1 MPDQTPRLSLPLLMP
16 SQAQKHVTHNEA
28 IDRLDGLV
36 QLVVQGFAVNDPP
49 ELPEEGAVWQVGPAP
64 SGLWIGQAGKLARRR
79 NNGWDF
85 IAPGDGWIAWD
96 AVAGRARVCQAG
108 AFVDL
113 PANLPALMQNLSG
126 VGVNTSADA
135 VNRLAVSAPAT
146 LFSHEGQGHQ
156 LKVNKAGVADTAS
169 LLFQSGWSGRAEMG
183 LAGSDSFAVKVSG
196 DGASFV
202 TALEVPASGRVQM
215 PVGLALGAVTG
226 DPVAP
231 QEGWLWLNQ
240 TAGQVR
246 VRRSGASVAVGAVS
260 VPFLVPPSGEHVL
273 TTMGSGT
280 TTGTTAGA
288 AGRMD
293 LFPFSPRLDM
303 TIDQMVV
310 NVTTAVA
317 SALGKLVVYL
327 SDANGRPDA
336 RLLETGDMDF
346 GTTGLKSVAVSAML
360 WGGATYWLGL
370 RHSSTATVSAWQ
382 SAATPDINGGAPVTT
397 ARKILRR
404 SLTYG
409 TAAPSSWGFLGSEIS
424 ASFAPA
430 IWLRMA

>member
-1 MPDQTPRLSLPLLMP
+1 M
-16 SQAQKHVTHNEA
+16 THNEA

-49 ELPEEGAVWQVGPAP
+49 EFPEEGRSGRSGPRLRGCGSAR
-64 SGLWIGQAGKLARRR
+64 GQAGAAAQQRL
-79 NNGWDF
+79 GF
-85 IAPGDGWIAWD
+85 HG
-96 AVAGRARVCQAG
+96 AGRRLDRLGRCRGACPRVPG
-108 AFVDL
+108 VFVDL
-113 PANLPALMQNLSG
+113 LPTNPALMQNLSG

-156 LKVNKAGVADTAS
+156 LKVNKAVADTAS

-196 DGASFV
+196 DGTSFV
-202 TALEVPASGRVQM
+202 TALEVTSGRVQM

-404 SLTYG
+404 TLSYG
-409 TAAPSSWGFLGSEIS
+409 TAAPSSWGYLGSEIS